1 MTRMLWRG
9 GGGERRCHRTRL
21 RENHDVHYWRSYD
34 CNKKAVLSMCAG
46 RSYKRITVRPSA
58 GTDSNVLL
66 NYLKTNAIIVLVAAK
81 FQWNGIR
88 ENFQQTIVFGL
99 QRIKFHHVA
108 CFFSLLHLRCIL
120 QYGLH
125 TPVWK
130 LGKKWPKKWL
140 VKSAAKLV
148 TNKNLSNQITLHKS
162 LATTFA
168 TIILR

>member
-1 MTRMLWRG
+1 MKRG
-9 GGGERRCHRTRL
+9 GRGSHRTRL

-34 CNKKAVLSMCAG
+34 CNKKAVLSMWEG
-46 RSYKRITVRPSA
+46 HSYKRITVRPSA
-58 GTDSNVLL
+58 GTGSNVLF
-66 NYLKTNAIIVLVAAK
+66 NYLKTIIVLVAAK

-140 VKSAAKLV
+140 VKSEAKLV
-148 TNKNLSNQITLHKS
+148 TNKNLSK
-162 LATTFA
+162 TFPS
-168 TIILR
+168 ISP